1 MWGPAPWVSISEGGL
16 VSKWRFACQG
26 ISSKFSTAITR
37 STFTTGSLDL
47 KQDTNS
53 ASVYYYTF
61 DAMLALK
68 YSCFI
73 ASAAEQRCNGS

>member
-1 MWGPAPWVSISEGGL
+1 MSGYFL
-16 VSKWRFACQG
+16 VSSVPRLR
-26 ISSKFSTAITR
+26 SS
-37 STFTTGSLDL
+37 FTTGSLDL